1 MKGILPV
8 LITALFFWILGGQ
21 WLIHKNCPCGTVSSK
36 LNPLSISDG
45 SAFSTSA
52 TTNLLFE
59 KSGYEAIKPIESSVQ
74 SSLEATATYL
84 LAHPQRELNIT
95 GLYMASETN
104 SSLFK
109 NLGLG
114 RANYIETL
122 LKDLK
127 VPGAQIITEGKLV
140 DSLVMDS
147 TRIVGAAEYFFSDQ
161 PKVDD
166 ARLITIEKDFKAHP
180 FILYFGTNKDSL
192 ALTESQRQKF
202 SDLQYYLEQKA
213 NAKMSIDGH
222 TDSKGGHDFNVKL
235 SKERADFVLRQ
246 LQHGGIAISNV
257 NTNGFGPDKPIAS
270 NKDEGGRSKNRRVVF
285 SLQ

>member
-1 MKGILPV
+1 MKSILPI
-8 LITALFFWILGGQ
+8 LITTLFLWILGGQ
-21 WLIHKNCPCGTVSSK
+21 WLINKNCPCGTVSSK
-36 LNPLSISDG
+36 PNPLIISDG
-45 SAFSTSA
+45 TSFSTTA
-52 TTNLLFE
+52 TSNLLFD
-59 KSGYEAIKPIESSVQ
+59 KSNYEAIQPIDATVR
-74 SSLEATATYL
+74 SSLEATAAFL

-95 GLYMASETN
+95 GLYMDSETN
-104 SSLFK
+104 SSIFK

-140 DSLVMDS
+140 DSLIMDS
-147 TRIVGAAEYFFSDQ
+147 TRIVGAAEYFFSEQ

-166 ARLITIEKDFKAHP
+166 ARLSTIEKHFKAHP

-213 NAKMSIDGH
+213 NAKITIDGH
-222 TDSKGGHDFNVKL
+222 TDSNGGHDFNVKL
-235 SKERADFVLRQ
+235 SKERADFVLRH

-257 NTNGFGPDKPIAS
+257 VTNGYGPDKPIAS
-270 NKDEGGRSKNRRVVF
+270 NKEEDGRRKNRRVVVG
-285 SLQ
+285 LE